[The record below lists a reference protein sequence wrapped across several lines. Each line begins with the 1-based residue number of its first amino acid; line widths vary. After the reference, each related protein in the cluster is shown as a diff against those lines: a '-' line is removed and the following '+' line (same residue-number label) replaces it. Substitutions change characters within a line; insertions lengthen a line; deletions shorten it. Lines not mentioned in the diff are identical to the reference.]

1 MDGSDGAPPGGLL
14 ALALRVVEPEGPRVL
29 ERVRGGE
36 GGRGGVVGDLAL
48 LPVVVLRSV
57 RGAAPGARG
66 GRPRVDLVGH
76 GGGGG
81 WDECESCD
89 AASPREGRFGLAT
102 LGSAVLPWV
111 GIRRKEG
118 NKRVGLVS
126 AGPGECL
133 LWLG

>member
-1 MDGSDGAPPGGLL
+1 MDRSDGAPPGGHLVL
-14 ALALRVVEPEGPRVL
+14 AVRVVEPEGPRML

-57 RGAAPGARG
+57 RRAAPGARG

-81 WDECESCD
+81 WDGYGTVRRG
-89 AASPREGRFGLAT
+89 AASRVQTKERE
-102 LGSAVLPWV
+102 V
-111 GIRRKEG
+111 
-118 NKRVGLVS
+118 
-126 AGPGECL
+126 
-133 LWLG
+133 WLGLPAWLV